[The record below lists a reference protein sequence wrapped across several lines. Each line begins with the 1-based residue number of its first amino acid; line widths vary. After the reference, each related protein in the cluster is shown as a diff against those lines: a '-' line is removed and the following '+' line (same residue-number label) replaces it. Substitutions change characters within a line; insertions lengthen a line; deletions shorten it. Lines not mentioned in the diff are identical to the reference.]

1 MTNEPLSGDVGDGE
15 PDARH
20 FARLRWR
27 CRRGLLELDLILG
40 TFLEQQYR
48 HLPAG
53 EQVAFERLLALPDA
67 TLFGYVQGQ
76 NSVAQE
82 FEQIVRKIR
91 Q

>member
-1 MTNEPLSGDVGDGE
+1 MTSEPISHGAGE

-20 FARLRWR
+20 LARLRWR

-40 TFLEQQYR
+40 TFLEQRYP
-48 HLPAG
+48 HLPAD
-53 EQVAFERLLALPDA
+53 EQVAFERLLALPDE
-67 TLFGYVQGQ
+67 TLSGYVQGQ

>member
-1 MTNEPLSGDVGDGE
+1 VTSGILSRGTGE

-20 FARLRWR
+20 FSRLRWR

-40 TFLEQQYR
+40 TFLEQQYP
-48 HLPAG
+48 HLPAD
-53 EQVAFERLLALPDA
+53 EQAAFERLLALPDE
-67 TLFGYVQGQ
+67 TLSGYVQGQ

>member
-1 MTNEPLSGDVGDGE
+1 MGDGE

-40 TFLEQQYR
+40 TFLEQQYPL
-48 HLPAG
+48 LPAD

-67 TLFGYVQGQ
+67 TLSGYVQGQ